1 MEHDT
6 TLWTAPY
13 HDEKY
18 GEEKGASFKYFK
30 AFIRCPTP
38 RTLVHFHEVLSR
50 DLSRNGRKK
59 IPSYKTLSEYSSAW
73 KWFMRAEAYDN
84 YIHDVDDQKIKEK
97 IRKIRNKNIDSIDD
111 RLQYQNELFKQLKE
125 DNELNTNQKV
135 YGASKNS
142 EAYRNEVASFNELV
156 NEGKTKVDA
165 NLEADVK
172 QEVSNEIKLKKMQ
185 ELADR
190 MENMTYD

>member
-1 MEHDT
+1 MEHNNE
-6 TLWTAPY
+6 LWSCPY
-13 HDEKY
+13 NDEKY
-18 GEEKGASFKYFK
+18 GEELGASFKYFK
-30 AFIRCPTP
+30 EFIKCPQP
-38 RTLVHFHEVLSR
+38 RTLIGFHEVLANK
-50 DLSRNGRKK
+50 LANNGRKR
-59 IPSYKTLSEYSSAW
+59 IPSYAKIREYSAKW
-73 KWFMRAEAYDN
+73 KWMLRAKAYDD
-84 YIHDVDDQKIKEK
+84 YIRDVEDEEMKQT
-97 IRKIRNKNIDSIDD
+97 IRDIRNKNIDSRDA

-125 DNELNTNQKV
+125 DTELNTNQKV

>member
-1 MEHDT
+1 MEHNPD
-6 TLWTAPY
+6 LWQCPY

-30 AFIRCPTP
+30 CFIKCPSP
-38 RTLVHFHEVLSR
+38 RSLKGFHEVLSKN
-50 DLSRNGRKK
+50 LSKNGRKR
-59 IPSYKTLSEYSSAW
+59 IPSYQTLQEYSAKW

-84 YIHDVDDQKIKEK
+84 YIHDVDDQRIKEK
-97 IRKIRNKNIDSIDD
+97 IRSIRNKNIDSIDD

-125 DNELNTNQKV
+125 DTELNTNQKV